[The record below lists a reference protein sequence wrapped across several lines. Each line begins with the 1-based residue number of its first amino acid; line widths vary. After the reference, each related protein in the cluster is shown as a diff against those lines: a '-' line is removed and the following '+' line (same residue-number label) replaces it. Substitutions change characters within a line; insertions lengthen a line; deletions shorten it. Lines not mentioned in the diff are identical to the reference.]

1 MGGGQMSDRGV
12 PPIAPLLERVTTWAR
27 ERPDVRGLALVGSY
41 ARGAARPDSDVDL
54 VLLTD
59 DPASYIADA
68 DWATE
73 LGASKIVRTQAWG
86 PLTERRLL
94 LPSGLEVEVGVVL
107 PLWAATDPVD
117 AGTRRVVAEGFR
129 ILYDPEGRLATLAA
143 ACQSGA

>member
-1 MGGGQMSDRGV
+1 MSDAHV
-12 PPIAPLLERVTTWAR
+12 SAIASLLERLTAWAR
-27 ERPDVRGLALVGSY
+27 ERRDVRGLALVGSY
-41 ARGAARPDSDVDL
+41 ARGAARRDSDVDL

-68 DWATE
+68 GWASE
-73 LGASKIVRTQAWG
+73 LGAAKVVRTQAWG

-117 AGTRRVVAEGFR
+117 PGTRRVVTDCMR
-129 ILYDPEGRLATLAA
+129 ILHDPEGRFAALAA
-143 ACQSGA
+143 ACRS